1 MPSFNKR
8 NKNKDKN
15 TTSEELPSPTSE
27 IAQSASPA
35 DDAIITHDKEIADI
49 INTLIVRVS
58 SIIESDLKI
67 QSGDA
72 VILVSRIM
80 ELVEKLNDSRVVI
93 TSRDKAYITMMV
105 SCKVVDMIHALSD
118 EEKTDFKQLIP
129 SIIEIVIKATKNDIT
144 IDSKL
149 PMRTDT
155 KVDTV
160 ILTKKLYEKL
170 KSFII
175 EKKFTPESISINLVL
190 IIGYLINIANDY
202 KTVSLSDRN
211 IIITK
216 SLEYLVEDMP
226 ILFPDMTED
235 QVRLAKSVIAI
246 TPNIINAIL
255 LASNGSFDINKI
267 YGRCI
272 GCCGGKKK

>member
-1 MPSFNKR
+1 MSDNKVDNKCDDDQIDEIHQIHCIINIVIINIAIYYRMPSFNKR

-160 ILTKKLYEKL
+160 PHQK
-170 KSFII
+170 II
-175 EKKFTPESISINLVL
+175 
-190 IIGYLINIANDY
+190 
-202 KTVSLSDRN
+202 
-211 IIITK
+211 
-216 SLEYLVEDMP
+216 
-226 ILFPDMTED
+226 
-235 QVRLAKSVIAI
+235 
-246 TPNIINAIL
+246 
-255 LASNGSFDINKI
+255 
-267 YGRCI
+267 
-272 GCCGGKKK
+272 